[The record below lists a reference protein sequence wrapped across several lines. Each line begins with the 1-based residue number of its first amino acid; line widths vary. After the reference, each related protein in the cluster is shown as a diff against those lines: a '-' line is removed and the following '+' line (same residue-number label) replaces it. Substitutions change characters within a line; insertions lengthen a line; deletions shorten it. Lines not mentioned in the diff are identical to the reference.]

1 MALLDEVFAPFSY
14 VVSDDK
20 FWLTAL
26 VVTGGY
32 ALARI
37 VSRPGSP
44 LGR

>member
-1 MALLDEVFAPFSY
+1 MELLDEVFAPFSY

-32 ALARI
+32 VLARLTSSR
-37 VSRPGSP
+37 SRP
-44 LGR
+44 